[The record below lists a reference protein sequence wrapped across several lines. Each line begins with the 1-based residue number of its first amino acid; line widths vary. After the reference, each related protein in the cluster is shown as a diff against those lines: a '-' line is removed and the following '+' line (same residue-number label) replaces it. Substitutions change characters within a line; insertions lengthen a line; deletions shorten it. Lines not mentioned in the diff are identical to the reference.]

1 VSLADNATT
10 LNVTGD
16 GFVNIQTAVLFHGG
30 TINVK
35 ETAEVMFRAGVTDL
49 RQGTLTVDQ
58 GASVTFS
65 NGHIA
70 TQFGSLNFTN
80 NGNLSVDKS
89 EYYIDGSSPSTIGGR
104 GYINLGID
112 GVLVVDG
119 HGQGSLTTT
128 NILDLTNLST
138 TRLTINPLAGMCDFI
153 DVQNDLF
160 IDAHGLSNLDLLVEG
175 DTVLKYGTKFTLFD
189 YANTQGKNHFAG
201 LKNGKFFTLGLN
213 NYRILYD
220 DPAFNGH
227 AITLSAET
235 VPEPST
241 LLLLGS
247 GLGGLIYIRRRSRT
261 A

>member
-1 VSLADNATT
+1 
-10 LNVTGD
+10 
-16 GFVNIQTAVLFHGG
+16 
-30 TINVK
+30 
-35 ETAEVMFRAGVTDL
+35 
-49 RQGTLTVDQ
+49 VDQ

-104 GYINLGID
+104 GIINLGID

-138 TRLTINPLAGMCDFI
+138 TRLTINPLAGTCDFI
-153 DVQNDLF
+153 DVQNDLY
-160 IDAHGLSNLDLLVEG
+160 IDRFGLTNLDLLVEG
-175 DTVLKYGTKFTLFD
+175 DTVLNYAKKFLLFD
-189 YANTQGKNHFAG
+189 YANTQGSHHFAG
-201 LKNGKFFTLGLN
+201 LVNGALFTLGLN
-213 NYRILYD
+213 KYRIMYD
-220 DPAFNGH
+220 DPEFNGH
-227 AITLSAET
+227 AITLTSAP

-241 LLLLGS
+241 FLLLGA
-247 GLGGLIYIRRRSRT
+247 GIGGLAFLRRRSKKS
-261 A
+261 